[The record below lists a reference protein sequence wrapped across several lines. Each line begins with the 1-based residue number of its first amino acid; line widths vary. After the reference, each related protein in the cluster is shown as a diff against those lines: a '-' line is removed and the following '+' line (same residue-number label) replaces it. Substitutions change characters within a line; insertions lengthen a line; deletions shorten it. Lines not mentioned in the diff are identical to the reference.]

1 MAILQQRDPEVAR
14 RALATWL
21 ATKLDGAAD
30 IEIEGAGSSE
40 ASGFSSDTIIFDATY
55 KQGSAARREGFVP
68 RAAPF
73 GEAVFETYEIGLQYR
88 VLAALG
94 AHTDVRVPKVHWLAE
109 DPPGLGAPFM

>member
-14 RALATWL
+14 RALEGWL
-21 ATKLDGAAD
+21 ATKLDGASD
-30 IEIEGAGSSE
+30 IAIEVAGANE

-55 KQGSAARREGFVP
+55 QQGGAARREGLVA

-88 VLAALG
+88 VLDALG
-94 AHTDVRVPKVHWLAE
+94 AHTNVRV
-109 DPPGLGAPFM
+109 